1 LRITLAGKYLW
12 LALGILLLAGL
23 LILRNWQGP
32 ELRGYQLVSAPLVQR
47 VVAAGRVTNEQR
59 VQISTEL
66 SGLVVELPGREG
78 SRVATGEL
86 LAVIRAADLEA
97 QQQQLQA
104 ELREVK
110 ERRRPQT
117 EAELRV
123 ASSEL
128 KQAQRER
135 QRREQLLQ
143 AQLIIPE
150 VVEQARQLERSALSK
165 VDNLQLALTALAPDG
180 AQTQQLQARLAQI
193 AAQLAKTRVTA
204 TASGLL
210 LSRHVEAGDRV
221 QPGTLLFTL
230 ASDSV
235 VEVHTQLDERN
246 LAQLALGQKAQ
257 VIADAYP
264 EQLLSAEV
272 SFISPVIDARR
283 GTVEVRLRL
292 FEPPA
297 FLRQDMTVSVTIET
311 ASKAS
316 TLVVPNE
323 ALFSRDGDGDY
334 VWAMNEGRVSAQKV
348 RLGLRG
354 LTHSEVLSGLTSGD
368 KVLTEF
374 DNKLSPGQRVRLLLP
389 ATKSAD

>member
-1 LRITLAGKYLW
+1 MRITLAGKYLW
-12 LALGILLLAGL
+12 LALAILLLVGL
-23 LILRNWQGP
+23 LSLRSWQGP
-32 ELRGYQLVSAPLVQR
+32 ELRGYQLAAAPLVQR

-66 SGLVVELPGREG
+66 PGLVVELPGKEG
-78 SRVATGEL
+78 TRVAAGAV
-86 LAVIRAADLEA
+86 LAVIRAAELEA

-104 ELREVK
+104 ELRDINEN
-110 ERRRPQT
+110 RRPQT

-123 ASSEL
+123 AKSEL
-128 KQAQRER
+128 KQAERER

-150 VVEQARQLERSALSK
+150 VVEQARQLERIAQTK
-165 VDNLQLALTALAPDG
+165 VANLQLSLTALAPDG

-193 AAQLAKTRVTA
+193 AAQLTKARVKA
-204 TASGLL
+204 PASGLL
-210 LSRHVEAGDRV
+210 LSRQVEAGDQV

-230 ASDSV
+230 APDSV
-235 VEVHTQLDERN
+235 VEVRTQLDERN
-246 LAQLALGQKAQ
+246 LSQLALGQKAEI
-257 VIADAYP
+257 IADAYP
-264 EQLLSAEV
+264 EQMFSAEV

-292 FEPPA
+292 AEPPA

-323 ALFSRDGDGDY
+323 ALFSRDGDY
-334 VWAMNEGRVSAQKV
+334 VWLIKDGRASAQQV

-354 LTHSEVLSGLTSGD
+354 LTHSEVLSGLSSGD
-368 KVLTEF
+368 TVLTEF
-374 DNKLSPGQRVRLLLP
+374 DNKLVAGQKVRLLLQH
-389 ATKSAD
+389 AKSAD

>member
-1 LRITLAGKYLW
+1 MRLTLAGKYIG
-12 LALGILLLAGL
+12 LALAVLLVGL
-23 LILRNWQGP
+23 LSLRSWQGP
-32 ELRGYQLVSAPLVQR
+32 ELRGYQLAAAPLVQR
-47 VVAAGRVTNEQR
+47 VVAAGRATNEQR

-66 SGLVVELPGREG
+66 PGLVVELPGKEG
-78 SRVATGEL
+78 TRVAAGTV
-86 LAVIRAADLEA
+86 LAVIRAAELEA

-104 ELREVK
+104 ELRDINEN
-110 ERRRPQT
+110 RRPQT

-123 ASSEL
+123 AKGEL
-128 KQAQRER
+128 KQAERER

-150 VVEQARQLERSALSK
+150 VVEQARQLERIAQNK
-165 VDNLQLALTALAPDG
+165 VANLQLALAALAPDG

-193 AAQLAKTRVTA
+193 AAQLTKARVTA
-204 TASGLL
+204 PASGLL
-210 LSRHVEAGDRV
+210 LSRQVEAGDRV
-221 QPGTLLFTL
+221 QPGTLMFTL
-230 ASDSV
+230 APDSV
-235 VEVHTQLDERN
+235 VEVRTQLDERN
-246 LAQLALGQKAQ
+246 LSQLALGQKAQ
-257 VIADAYP
+257 IIADAYP
-264 EQLLSAEV
+264 EQLLTAEV

-283 GTVEVRLRL
+283 GTVEVRSRL

-334 VWAMNEGRVSAQKV
+334 VWLIDDGRARAQQV

-374 DNKLSPGQRVRLLLP
+374 DNKLAPGQRVRLLLP
-389 ATKSAD
+389 ASKSAD

>member
-1 LRITLAGKYLW
+1 MTLAGKYLW
-12 LALGILLLAGL
+12 LALAILLLVGL
-23 LILRNWQGP
+23 LSLRSWQGP
-32 ELRGYQLVSAPLVQR
+32 ELRGYQLAAAPVVQR

-66 SGLVVELPGREG
+66 PGLVVELPGKEG
-78 SRVATGEL
+78 TRVAAGEV
-86 LAVIRAADLEA
+86 LAVIRSAELEA

-104 ELREVK
+104 ELRDINEN
-110 ERRRPQT
+110 RRPQT

-123 ASSEL
+123 AKSEL
-128 KQAQRER
+128 KQAERER

-150 VVEQARQLERSALSK
+150 VVEQARQLERIAQTK
-165 VDNLQLALTALAPDG
+165 VANLQLSLTALAPDG

-193 AAQLAKTRVTA
+193 AAQRTKAKVTA
-204 TASGLL
+204 PASGLL
-210 LSRHVEAGDRV
+210 LSRQVEAGDQV

-230 ASDSV
+230 APDSV
-235 VEVHTQLDERN
+235 VEVRTQLDERN
-246 LAQLALGQKAQ
+246 LSQLALGQQAQ
-257 VIADAYP
+257 IIADAYP

-292 FEPPA
+292 AEPPA

-323 ALFSRDGDGDY
+323 ALFSRDGDY
-334 VWAMNEGRVSAQKV
+334 VWLIKDGRASAQQV

-354 LTHSEVLSGLTSGD
+354 LTQTEVLSGLSSGD

-374 DNKLSPGQRVRLLLP
+374 DNKLVAGQKVRLLLQP
-389 ATKSAD
+389 AKSVD

>member
-1 LRITLAGKYLW
+1 MTLAGKYLW
-12 LALGILLLAGL
+12 LALALLLLVGL
-23 LILRNWQGP
+23 LSLRSWQGP
-32 ELRGYQLVSAPLVQR
+32 ELRGYQLAAAPLVQR

-66 SGLVVELPGREG
+66 PGLVVELPGKEG
-78 SRVATGEL
+78 ARVAAGEV
-86 LAVIRAADLEA
+86 LAVLRAAELEA

-104 ELREVK
+104 ELRDINEN
-110 ERRRPQT
+110 RRPQT

-123 ASSEL
+123 AKSEL
-128 KQAQRER
+128 KQAERER

-150 VVEQARQLERSALSK
+150 VVEQARQLERIAQTK
-165 VDNLQLALTALAPDG
+165 VANLQLSLTALVPDG

-193 AAQLAKTRVTA
+193 AAQLTKARVTA
-204 TASGLL
+204 PASGLL
-210 LSRHVEAGDRV
+210 LSRQVEAGDQV

-230 ASDSV
+230 APDSV
-235 VEVHTQLDERN
+235 VEVRTQLDERN
-246 LAQLALGQKAQ
+246 LSQLALRQKAQ
-257 VIADAYP
+257 IIADAYP
-264 EQLLSAEV
+264 EQLFSAEV

-292 FEPPA
+292 AEPPA

-323 ALFSRDGDGDY
+323 ALFSRDADY
-334 VWAMNEGRVSAQKV
+334 VWLIKDGRTSAQQV

-354 LTHSEVLSGLTSGD
+354 LTQTEVLSGLSSGD

-374 DNKLSPGQRVRLLLP
+374 DNKLVAGQKVRLLLQ
-389 ATKSAD
+389 AAKSTD